1 MNAIDLMMEEHEYIL
16 RMLKVVRKA
25 CFKVFQGADI
35 NYEDFN
41 LIIDFIKNYAD
52 GHHHNKEEI
61 MLFNRMVENLGAL
74 GEKTIKYGMLVEHDM
89 GRLYIQNL
97 KEALEKAKSG
107 DEEAKLDVV
116 ANAISYTHL
125 LQRHIDKEDKVIYQF
140 AKRELK
146 KDIFELIDKECTD
159 YEKNNV
165 HVKEENILI
174 LEKLE
179 EKYN

>member
-1 MNAIDLMMEEHEYIL
+1 MDAIELMMEEHKYIL
-16 RMLKVVRKA
+16 RMLKVVRKS
-25 CFKVFQGADI
+25 CFKVLKGADI
-35 NYEDFN
+35 NYEEFYS
-41 LIIDFIKNYAD
+41 IIDFIKNYAD

-89 GRLYIQNL
+89 GRLYIKNL
-97 KEALEKAKSG
+97 VEALEKVKNG
-107 DEEAKLDVV
+107 DEEAKLDVI
-116 ANAISYTHL
+116 ANAISYTEL
-125 LQRHIDKEDKVIYQF
+125 LQRHIDKEDNVIYKF

-146 KDIFELIDKECTD
+146 DDVFKIIDKECID
-159 YEKNNV
+159 YEKNNTN
-165 HVKEENILI
+165 VKDENISI